1 MVDLN
6 IHAPEIDMVILV
18 VHELQALKHDLWKTT
33 QG

>member
-6 IHAPEIDMVILV
+6 IHAPEIDMILV